1 MRFDDL
7 LSEDCLDRL
16 SLLVPREMRRAIM
29 TAFGNASITKRETV
43 LPEDFQIKGN
53 KKKPMGFVQ

>member
-29 TAFGNASITKRETV
+29 RAFGNAR
-43 LPEDFQIKGN
+43 LD
-53 KKKPMGFVQ
+53 